1 MKRIQ
6 GMKLKERFRQL
17 DKHEKI
23 NLILYI
29 LVVASMVFPI
39 VYLTIRLITGN
50 LAISQD
56 AGENSLSSYI
66 LMIVE
71 CLLGIFVINVPSM
84 LAKRFR
90 FQLPVVLYS
99 MFIIF
104 LYCAIFLGEVRN
116 FYYIIPFWDSIL
128 HAFSSLMLGSFGLMV
143 ISILNHD
150 ENIVLQLSPVFVVVF
165 AFCFA
170 VTFNTI
176 WEIYEFTIDSI
187 MGLNMQKYI
196 LADGTVLSGHAALID
211 TMKDIIVDVCGAL
224 VASVI
229 GYFSIKNNRF
239 WFIPRFTSNKKDT
252 PEKAKT

>member
-1 MKRIQ
+1 
-6 GMKLKERFRQL
+6 MKLKERFADL
-17 DKHEKI
+17 DKHGKI

-29 LVVASMVFPI
+29 LVVASMIFPI
-39 VYLTIRLITGN
+39 IYLTIRLVTGS
-50 LAISQD
+50 LDVSQE
-56 AGENSLSSYI
+56 AGEHSLSSYV

-71 CLLGIFVINVPSM
+71 CILGIVVINVPSM

-99 MFIIF
+99 MFIVF

-116 FYYIIPFWDSIL
+116 FYYVVPFWDVIL
-128 HAFSSLMLGSFGLMV
+128 HAFSSLMLGFFGLMV
-143 ISILNHD
+143 IAILNRD
-150 ENIVLQLSPVFVVVF
+150 ENIVLHLSPIFAVVF

-176 WEIYEFTIDSI
+176 WEIYEFTLDGI

-196 LADGTVLSGHAALID
+196 LADGTVLSGHAALVD

-224 VASVI
+224 IASVI

-239 WFIPRFTSNKKDT
+239 WFIPKFTN
-252 PEKAKT
+252 EER